1 MASAARPLD
10 LQSAARHSGTTT
22 ASRRAR
28 PSMDDVDRTVV
39 LRVLIAEDEEFQ
51 RQSLSEMF
59 TSANRAN
66 SSLEPIIYFDTHLVS
81 SADEVLETLRR
92 DVDWQMVMLDI
103 FMPGQHGDEIIGDVR
118 AILGEKVPL
127 LMLSAGAQMG
137 AVQRCLRLGADQFV
151 AKPVH
156 LNVIRNLWQH
166 CMLKLPSLF
175 DGVDVLPA
183 DASVTAPPLLGPPP
197 RACRC
202 PLIADRIF
210 DGMPSTIDG
219 IPSLFDGVD
228 VLPADASVPAP
239 PLLGVA
245 IPSDVT
251 YSAPTAGDAGALC
264 EPSRAAELV
273 AQLEKLT
280 LPSETTAVRLDVL
293 EEDADPGACQ
303 QQ

>member
-1 MASAARPLD
+1 MANAARPLD
-10 LQSAARHSGTTT
+10 LQSAARHPGTTT

-81 SADEVLETLRR
+81 SADEALETLRR

-103 FMPGQHGDEIIGDVR
+103 FMPGRHGDEIIGDVR

-137 AVQRCLRLGADQFV
+137 AVQRCLRLGADLFV

-183 DASVTAPPLLGPPP
+183 DASV
-197 RACRC
+197 
-202 PLIADRIF
+202 
-210 DGMPSTIDG
+210 
-219 IPSLFDGVD
+219 
-228 VLPADASVPAP
+228 PAP

-245 IPSDVT
+245 TPSDVT
-251 YSAPTAGDAGALC
+251 CSAPTAGDASALC

-280 LPSETTAVRLDVL
+280 LPSETTAVRLDEL